1 MHRSRGTL
9 TAWLLFLIA
18 LITAGS
24 VIAEVALLPEP
35 NPRHRFKGTVLSKR
49 SEEILRPAC
58 FDCHSNETRW
68 LWYSYVP
75 PVSALIV
82 WDVARAR
89 EHLNF
94 SDWDQTPEPKQAKHL
109 QKALQEIRDGA
120 MPLERY
126 LWMHPEAHVGKTK
139 LAALEQDVRERYGA
153 PFIEPPADDEEH
165 EH

>member
-1 MHRSRGTL
+1 MRRSRGRL

-18 LITAGS
+18 LVVAGS

-35 NPRHRFKGTVLSKR
+35 NPHRRFKGTVLSR
-49 SEEILRPAC
+49 RGDELLRPAC

-68 LWYSYVP
+68 PWYSYVP
-75 PVSALIV
+75 PLSALIV

-94 SDWDQTPEPKQAKHL
+94 SEWDQIPEPKQAKHL
-109 QKALQEIRDGA
+109 QKALQEIRDGE

-126 LWMHPEAHVGKTK
+126 LWMHPEAGLSKGD
-139 LAALEQDVRERYGA
+139 LATLEQEVRGRYGA
-153 PFIEPPADDEEH
+153 EFTEPPADDEEH